1 MLDFLIISTRSR
13 KNGLTE
19 IYPKFVINK
28 SNDLMIRGR
37 DFYAIWDKD
46 RGFWSLD
53 EQDALRLIDRE
64 LDEYAKENST
74 RFEGNVKILHMWDS
88 ESGMIDKWH
97 KFCQRDLRDSY
108 HILDE
113 KMIFANTKVGKRDYA
128 SKTLP
133 YPLEE
138 GSIDAYNRLMSVLY
152 SPEERQKIEWA
163 IGSIVAGDSK
173 KIQKF
178 MVLYGAAGTGKSTVL
193 NIIQQLFLII
203 SVKKVQIVLGGYFQE
218 NNIQKIESRDFVCTV
233 SPCLQFCRSNCERFF
248 HRGFIRCLCQFLG
261 QHSRSL
267 PAV

>member
-1 MLDFLIISTRSR
+1 MLDFLMISTRSR

-46 RGFWSLD
+46 RGYWSLD

-64 LDEYAKENST
+64 LDEYAKENSA
-74 RFEGNVKILHMWDS
+74 RFDGNVKVLHMWDS

-113 KMIFANTKVGKRDYA
+113 TLIFSNTKVTKRDYA
-128 SKTLP
+128 SKSLP

-138 GSIDAYNRLMSVLY
+138 GSIEAYDRLMSVLY
-152 SPEERQKIEWA
+152 SQEEREKIEWA
-163 IGSIVAGDSK
+163 IGSIVSGDSK
-173 KIQKF
+173 KLQKF

-193 NIIQQLFLII
+193 NIIQQLFDGYY
-203 SVKKVQIVLGGYFQE
+203 SVFDAKALGSS
-218 NNIQKIESRDFVCTV
+218 NNSFALEAFKSNPLVAIQHDGDLSR
-233 SPCLQFCRSNCERFF
+233 
-248 HRGFIRCLCQFLG
+248 I
-261 QHSRSL
+261 
-267 PAV
+267 